1 MDIKEFIKDKK
12 ELKDINV
19 DNIIEFID
27 YCKFVENK
35 DFNVKEV
42 VKFIDDKKNK
52 NKNKK

>member
-35 DFNVKEV
+35 DFNVKDV
-42 VKFIDDKKNK
+42 VKFIDDKNK
-52 NKNKK
+52 NKINKK

>member
-27 YCKFVENK
+27 YCKFIENK
-35 DFNVKEV
+35 DFNVKNV
-42 VKFIDDKKNK
+42 VKFIDEKNK
-52 NKNKK
+52 INKNKK